1 MNFSVTGMVQQV
13 LPAMGLKKWSGGA
26 FLFLKRVSNDQY
38 IYIYTFSRYD
48 MQRNLIQIWFWAM
61 TNKCIMNLKPD
72 WTYLQSM
79 FQYSTHEETR

>member
-38 IYIYTFSRYD
+38 IYIYIY
-48 MQRNLIQIWFWAM
+48 I
-61 TNKCIMNLKPD
+61 C
-72 WTYLQSM
+72 
-79 FQYSTHEETR
+79 